1 MKIHFS
7 VKGID
12 LTRDLEKYTN
22 HKLTRITRRIPRKL
36 RTAAGYDIA
45 FACVTRRGEKLNTC
59 TIKLTVDDV
68 ELKASETTQH
78 MYAALDIAT
87 VQIEQQLKD
96 RVRRQFGGI
105 LRRHFRA
112 G

>member
-7 VKGID
+7 SKGLE
-12 LTRDLEKYTN
+12 LTVELEKYAARKVT
-22 HKLTRITRRIPRKL
+22 HLSRRIPRKL
-36 RTAAGYDIA
+36 RPAAGCNVS
-45 FACVTRRGEKLNTC
+45 FARATQKGAKLNTC
-59 TIKLTVDDV
+59 TISLTIDDV

-78 MYAALDIAT
+78 MYAALDIAS

-96 RVRRQFGGI
+96 HVRKQLGGM
-105 LRRHFRA
+105 LRRHLRA